1 MEKYL
6 VRDWLSG
13 NGQKGKKMVDLINR
27 QEAIDIL
34 ELGAEILRRVLDD
47 MEVVGIDREK
57 YSYGLKL
64 IESNIEDIKE
74 LPSAQPE
81 RKIGK
86 WIKDKSWSE
95 GAGMGESYGYYWK
108 CDQCNNIVKGDWSQC
123 GDNFCS
129 ECGADMI

>member
-1 MEKYL
+1 M
-6 VRDWLSG
+6 
-13 NGQKGKKMVDLINR
+13 NDLINR
-27 QEAIDIL
+27 QEAIDVL
-34 ELGAEILRRVLDD
+34 QLGAEILSRVLDD
-47 MEVVGIDREK
+47 MDVVGIDREK

-74 LPSAQPE
+74 LPSTQPE
-81 RKIGK
+81 RKIGR
-86 WIKDKSWSE
+86 WIKDKPWSE

-108 CDQCNNIVKGDWSQC
+108 CDQCNHIVKGDWAEC

>member
-34 ELGAEILRRVLDD
+34 ELGAEILRRVLDVMD
-47 MEVVGIDREK
+47 VVGIEREK

-64 IESNIEDIKE
+64 LESNIEDIKE
-74 LPSAQPE
+74 LPSTQ
-81 RKIGK
+81 
-86 WIKDKSWSE
+86 SE
-95 GAGMGESYGYYWK
+95 CKMGHWYDVGSLS
-108 CDQCNNIVKGDWSQC
+108 CR
-123 GDNFCS
+123 CS
-129 ECGADMI
+129 ECGCKSQKESLFCPNCGADMRGEKNETN